1 MYTRCPSCRSEI
13 SFDPPANKDSLPENY
28 RHRIKCPSCG
38 VTIGVKI
45 NQNPQMLGQPYG
57 RPQLAPP
64 PGSRSTAQPRQG
76 ARTNGYGA
84 APRANGY
91 GQQRTTTNAYG
102 YSQPRNAYQQQP
114 RANYNTQRAS
124 YGQPAGYSPYEY
136 DPPVEKAPKASAQRA
151 ASKPVKETKKQKT
164 QQNVKT
170 VSVTNK
176 KYGSLRNL
184 TMMLFSVIF
193 VLFST
198 LSYLMDSGTVNLPAW
213 LSGISYF
220 DGISIWA
227 GMIKDFTIF
236 RGTINAL
243 GPLGGFAYLV
253 PLLVFTLSGINFI
266 VAFVS
271 LCGRKYGRAFNVL
284 FSLIIGGLAIFAM
297 FAPYFCGFKALGVGI
312 VDYLKFVAT
321 KEMCFA
327 IIGAGIG
334 LLQIIFAFVFIK
346 SMYRKE
352 IVNAKGGKNSGKK
365 QPAKNA
371 KGRR

>member
-45 NQNPQMLGQPYG
+45 NQSPQVLGQPYG

-64 PGSRSTAQPRQG
+64 PGARTTAQPRQG

-102 YSQPRNAYQQQP
+102 YSQPRNGYQQQP

-124 YGQPAGYSPYEY
+124 YGQPAGYTPYN
-136 DPPVEKAPKASAQRA
+136 PPVEEAPRASAQRA
-151 ASKPVKETKKQKT
+151 TSKPVKETKKQKT

-170 VSVTNK
+170 VRVADK

-184 TMMLFSVIF
+184 TMMIFSLIF

-198 LSYLMDSGTVNLPAW
+198 LSYLMNSGALNLPSW
-213 LSGISYF
+213 LSGMSYF
-220 DGISIWA
+220 NGIGVWES
-227 GMIKDFTIF
+227 MVKNFTEF
-236 RGTINAL
+236 RGFINGV

-271 LCGRKYGRAFNVL
+271 LCGRKYSRAFNAV
-284 FSLIIGGLAIFAM
+284 FSLLIGALAIFAM
-297 FAPYFCGFKALGVGI
+297 FAPYFWLFKELGVGI
-312 VDYLKFVAT
+312 VDYLKSLAT

-334 LLQIIFAFVFIK
+334 LLQIIFGFVFLK

-352 IVNAKGGKNSGKK
+352 VVPQKGGKK

-371 KGRR
+371 KKR

>member
-45 NQNPQMLGQPYG
+45 NQSPQMLSQPYG

-64 PGSRSTAQPRQG
+64 PGTRTTAQPRQTTRSN
-76 ARTNGYGA
+76 AYS

-102 YSQPRNAYQQQP
+102 YSQPRNGYAQQP

-124 YGQPAGYSPYEY
+124 YGQPAGYTPYN
-136 DPPVEKAPKASAQRA
+136 PPMEEPAPKTSAARA
-151 ASKPVKETKKQKT
+151 TSKPVKETKKQKT

-170 VSVTNK
+170 VRVSDK
-176 KYGSLRNL
+176 KNGSLRNL
-184 TMMLFSVIF
+184 TMMIFSLIFVVFSV
-193 VLFST
+193 VSYM
-198 LSYLMDSGTVNLPAW
+198 LSSPTW
-213 LSGISYF
+213 LNGLSHF
-220 DGISIWA
+220 DGISVWA
-227 GMIKDFTIF
+227 EMIKNFNTFKGNIADY
-236 RGTINAL
+236 GA
-243 GPLGGFAYLV
+243 LGGFACIV

-271 LCGRKYGRAFNVL
+271 LCGRRYSRVFNVL
-284 FSLIIGGLAIFAM
+284 FSLLIGGLAIFAL
-297 FAPYFCGFKALGVGI
+297 FAPYFYNANYVSDGARISMVN
-312 VDYLKFVAT
+312 YLKLIAT
-321 KEMCFA
+321 KENCLA
-327 IIGAGIG
+327 IVGAGIG
-334 LLQIIFAFVFIK
+334 LLQVIFGFVFLK
-346 SMYRKE
+346 SMYHKE
-352 IVNAKGGKNSGKK
+352 PAGNNKKGGKNAGKK

-371 KGRR
+371 KGKR